1 MAKKIDVVFAETAR
15 RDLGEILEYIQMES
29 PRASRKIVREIY
41 ERLKKIP
48 SFPKGGRMIPE
59 IGEPSLREILIGSYR
74 LMYRL
79 EEKRAVVLRVLHGK
93 RLFPEEI

>member
-1 MAKKIDVVFAETAR
+1 MAQKIDVAFAETAR
-15 RDLGEILEYIQMES
+15 RDLWEILEYIQIES
-29 PRASRKIVREIY
+29 PRASKKIIREFY
-41 ERLKKIP
+41 DRLKKIA
-48 SFPKGGRMIPE
+48 SFPKAGRMIPE
-59 IGEPSLREILIGSYR
+59 MNEPSLREILVGSYR